1 MKISVCQLSKTI
13 HLANRRYLKKS
24 PNYLQANSAHSPSVE
39 IESKLISSDF
49 ALFSDFLI
57 EIPSTSSES
66 LFSLSDDSE
75 PSEPRIDDFVSE
87 FVFTTDFER
96 VTTITTS
103 DRGDCEWTHEIQVSF
118 VICIYY

>member
-1 MKISVCQLSKTI
+1 MKLFLFCQLSKTI
-13 HLANRRYLKKS
+13 HQLL
-24 PNYLQANSAHSPSVE
+24 PSVE

-49 ALFSDFLI
+49 ALLSVFLI

-66 LFSLSDDSE
+66 LFSLSEDNE
-75 PSEPRIDDFVSE
+75 PKDPRIDDFVNE

-103 DRGDCEWTHEIQVSF
+103 LRGDYF
-118 VICIYY
+118 F